1 MPKMIFVNLPVADVE
16 KSVAFHEAIGF
27 TKDACFSKPGSA
39 AAMVWSDTIV
49 FMILS
54 RVHFAD
60 FTSKRIVG
68 AKNEVEAL
76 LCLSLDSRHGVD
88 AIVEK
93 AVAAGGKA
101 DPGPKQDHGFM
112 YGRSFEDP
120 DGHVFE
126 PIVDGRRGG
135 DGPDGRPRDRSGLSA
150 APADGASPC
159 PTLLHSIRPHCRP
172 RDG

>member
-1 MPKMIFVNLPVADVE
+1 MVVKQAFVISREIPMPKMIFVNLPVADVE
-16 KSVAFHEAIGF
+16 KSVAFYEAIGF
-27 TKDACFSKPGSA
+27 TKDARFSKPGSA

-60 FTSKRIVG
+60 FTSKRIVD

-126 PIVDGRRGG
+126 PMWMDVKAAMAPMGG
-135 DGPDGRPRDRSGLSA
+135 QGTEA
-150 APADGASPC
+150 A
-159 PTLLHSIRPHCRP
+159 
-172 RDG
+172 